1 MRRAAGFTLVEL
13 MITVAVVAVLLV
25 LGVPTLR
32 GVIENGRIRSAGES
46 WKYGLTLARAEA
58 VRRNAQVEFA
68 TGAGGWEVRLLANGA
83 VAEVLHQAAGI
94 EGAQRLDVTIVPQD
108 ATRVTYDSFGRV
120 VNPNPIDASEPI
132 AQVDIESTNP
142 PVDDDRYHPLRL
154 QVLAGGMT
162 RLCDPKVAATDSR
175 ACL

>member
-1 MRRAAGFTLVEL
+1 MRRAAGFTLIEL
-13 MITVAVVAVLLV
+13 MITIAVVAVLLV
-25 LGVPTLR
+25 LSVPTLR
-32 GVIENGRIRSAGES
+32 GVIENGRIRAAGES
-46 WKYGLTLARAEA
+46 WKYGLTLARTEA

-68 TGAGGWEVRLLANGA
+68 TGAGGWEVRLLPGG
-83 VAEVLHQAAGI
+83 EVLHQAAGI
-94 EGAQRLDVTIVPQD
+94 EGAQRLDMTILPED

-120 VNPNPIDASEPI
+120 VNPSPVDGTEPI
-132 AQVDIESTNP
+132 VQIDIESTNP
-142 PVDDDRYHPLRL
+142 PTNDDRYHPLRL

>member
-32 GVIENGRIRSAGES
+32 GVIENGRIRAAGES
-46 WKYGLTLARAEA
+46 WKYGLTLARSEA
-58 VRRNAQVEFA
+58 VRRNAQVEFV
-68 TGAGGWEVRLLANGA
+68 TDAGGWEVRLVTTG
-83 VAEVLHQAAGI
+83 EVLHEAAGI
-94 EGAQRLDVTIVPQD
+94 EGAQRLDITILPDD
-108 ATRVTYDSFGRV
+108 ATIVTYDSFGRV
-120 VNPNPIDASEPI
+120 VDPNPDDSEPI
-132 AQVDIESTNP
+132 VQVDIESTNP
-142 PVDDDRYHPLRL
+142 PVEDDRYHPLRL

-162 RLCDPKVAATDSR
+162 RLCDPNVAATASS

>member
-1 MRRAAGFTLVEL
+1 MRRAGGFTLVEL

-32 GVIENGRIRSAGES
+32 GVIENGRIRAAGES
-46 WKYGLTLARAEA
+46 WKYGLTLARSEA
-58 VRRNAQVEFA
+58 VRRNAQVEFV
-68 TGAGGWEVRLLANGA
+68 TDAGGWEVRLVTTG
-83 VAEVLHQAAGI
+83 EVLHEAAGI
-94 EGAQRLDVTIVPQD
+94 EGAQRLDITILPDD

-120 VNPNPIDASEPI
+120 VDPNPNPPGGSEPI
-132 AQVDIESTNP
+132 VQVDIESTNP
-142 PVDDDRYHPLRL
+142 PTDDDRYHPLRL